1 MSYVA
6 STICGTHEQ
15 VLILSSNV
23 IRGFYK
29 GFFFFDKA
37 IDLLCFLFH
46 AVLFKS
52 LFAACFKLC
61 KLSFVQSVHACVRVP
76 VCVYLYMCVCMC
88 ACERA
93 CVHVCT

>member
-1 MSYVA
+1 MSYEV
-6 STICGTHEQ
+6 STK
-15 VLILSSNV
+15 VV
-23 IRGFYK
+23 
-29 GFFFFDKA
+29 FFDKA